1 MPALVGYHVCTLLQA
16 NEQPMDIQPNQ
27 SSIAL
32 TTSRRYVFYTATLL
46 LIIAGSLFVY
56 KSTAALGVITKVQ
69 NTRTFQPRLNVL
81 PMPGNN
87 LQLGLFARSV
97 NYFAVIW
104 PALLFGVLI
113 SGAVRVLD
121 PPRWLTRA
129 LARGS
134 ARSQL
139 AAGLAGAPLM
149 LCSCCVAPVFSG
161 MYERSS
167 KLAPSLALMLAAP
180 ALNPAALILTFM
192 LFDYRI
198 AFTRLIVAA
207 CELVDTGSLV
217 ERFIKVKPFVCVSPE
232 REDTQ
237 PLLLSFLRSC
247 AQVAIGTLPLIVVG
261 VVVSMAIALWLPIGP
276 LTSSSGQL
284 LTIILV
290 ALIAVPLAM
299 PTFFEIPLA
308 LLLLSIGAPTGAAVA
323 LMIAGPAINLPSLFT
338 IGRST
343 NWKVSTAVA
352 LAIFLLAVVA
362 GVLVNFL

>member
-1 MPALVGYHVCTLLQA
+1 MDLQQPQASVFPA
-16 NEQPMDIQPNQ
+16 
-27 SSIAL
+27 
-32 TTSRRYVFYTATLL
+32 TTRRYTIYTAILL
-46 LIIAGSLFVY
+46 LVITGGLVVY
-56 KSTAALGVITKVQ
+56 KSTAALAVIEKVH
-69 NTRTFQPRLNVL
+69 NTQMFEPRVNLL
-81 PMPGNN
+81 PIPGNN
-87 LQLGLFARSV
+87 VQLSLFARSV

-121 PPRWLTRA
+121 PPRWLSRSFA
-129 LARGS
+129 LGG

-180 ALNPAALILTFM
+180 ALNPAALVLTFM
-192 LFDYRI
+192 LFGYRI
-198 AFTRLIVAA
+198 GIARLVVAA
-207 CELVDTGSLV
+207 CAVFFTGVLI
-217 ERFIKVKPFVCVSPE
+217 ERFIKVQRVAYVPVK

-247 AQVAIGTLPLIVVG
+247 GQVAITTLPLIVVG
-261 VVVSMAIALWLPIGP
+261 VVISMAIALWLPVGA
-276 LTSSSGQL
+276 LASARGQL
-284 LTIILV
+284 LATILV

-323 LMIAGPAINLPSLFT
+323 LMIAGPAINLPSLLT
-338 IGRST
+338 IARST
-343 NWKVSTAVA
+343 NWRVSTAVA
-352 LAIFLLAVVA
+352 ASVFLLAVVA
-362 GVLVNFL
+362 GVFVNFL

>member
-1 MPALVGYHVCTLLQA
+1 
-16 NEQPMDIQPNQ
+16 MDIQPNQ
-27 SSIAL
+27 SITL
-32 TTSRRYVFYTATLL
+32 TASRRYAFYTATLL

-81 PMPGNN
+81 PMPGSS
-87 LQLGLFARSV
+87 LQLGLLARSI

-192 LFDYRI
+192 LFDSRI
-198 AFTRLIVAA
+198 AVTRLVLAA
-207 CELVDTGSLV
+207 CAVFLTGVVIEKFIKIKPVDCPPLDQEDSRSLPL
-217 ERFIKVKPFVCVSPE
+217 RFI
-232 REDTQ
+232 
-237 PLLLSFLRSC
+237 RSC
-247 AQVAIGTLPLIVVG
+247 LYVAIRTLPLIVAG
-261 VVVSMAIALWLPIGP
+261 VLISMAIALWLPVGA
-276 LTSSSGQL
+276 LASSGGQL
-284 LTIILV
+284 VATIIV
-290 ALIAVPLAM
+290 GLIALPLAM

-308 LLLLSIGAPTGAAVA
+308 LLLLSAGAPAGAAVA

-338 IGRST
+338 IARST
-343 NWKVSTAVA
+343 NWKIAGAVA
-352 LAIFLLAVVA
+352 LSIFVFAVLAGTFVTLL
-362 GVLVNFL
+362 

>member
-1 MPALVGYHVCTLLQA
+1 
-16 NEQPMDIQPNQ
+16 MDNQ
-27 SSIAL
+27 SSNSITAPG
-32 TTSRRYVFYTATLL
+32 RYAIYTATLL

-56 KSTAALGVITKVQ
+56 KSTAALGVIEKVQ
-69 NTRTFQPRLNVL
+69 STRTFQPRLNVL
-81 PMPGNN
+81 PMPGSDG
-87 LQLGLFARSV
+87 QFGLLARSV

-180 ALNPAALILTFM
+180 ALNPAALVLTFM
-192 LFDYRI
+192 LFGYRI
-198 AFTRLIVAA
+198 GITRLVVAA
-207 CELVDTGSLV
+207 CAVFFTGVLV
-217 ERFIKVKPFVCVSPE
+217 ERFIKVKSIPCASMQK
-232 REDTQ
+232 EDSQ

-247 AQVAIGTLPLIVVG
+247 GQVAITTQK
-261 VVVSMAIALWLPIGP
+261 AKQQR
-276 LTSSSGQL
+276 LT
-284 LTIILV
+284 V
-290 ALIAVPLAM
+290 
-299 PTFFEIPLA
+299 
-308 LLLLSIGAPTGAAVA
+308 
-323 LMIAGPAINLPSLFT
+323 
-338 IGRST
+338 
-343 NWKVSTAVA
+343 
-352 LAIFLLAVVA
+352 
-362 GVLVNFL
+362 

>member
-1 MPALVGYHVCTLLQA
+1 MELQPDHP
-16 NEQPMDIQPNQ
+16 QIL
-27 SSIAL
+27 L
-32 TTSRRYVFYTATLL
+32 TTTRRYTIYTAILL
-46 LIIAGSLFVY
+46 LVIAGCLVVY
-56 KSTAALGVITKVQ
+56 KSTAALGVIQKVQ
-69 NTRTFQPRLNVL
+69 NTRTFQPRVNLL
-81 PMPGNN
+81 PIPGHDVN
-87 LQLGLFARSV
+87 LSLLARSA

-121 PPRWLTRA
+121 PPSWLTRSF
-129 LARGS
+129 ARGG

-207 CELVDTGSLV
+207 CAVFFTGILV

-352 LAIFLLAVVA
+352 LAIFVLAVVA